1 MDNIT
6 PLSVNDRELLFAS
19 AREGQ
24 NEKLKIT
31 KRKRLVLYSLVL
43 FLIFFL
49 CFCFGFYK
57 GWVGNEGSGRSLP
70 KEKALT
76 LEETQETVQTVMPFS
91 AQDNKINTRGND
103 FVYIQD
109 NQLWLGKADNSGAKP
124 VVKKIADQAAGYV
137 LSNSR
142 SKIAYVDDG
151 YLKVRTILSGEEIML
166 RKLMPDDYS
175 PSGRAASPT
184 YLDFIGNIAWSSD
197 DAKLAF
203 VGGNDAQ
210 ADIYTISVDGRN
222 LKRLTDDRINE
233 ISLVWSPDD
242 QKIAFQ
248 TTTGLGSGAGY
259 DSNIVVMNSD
269 GGNYSKIVIEG
280 KLPGD
285 YHASPAENLRW
296 INNDEISFLAW
307 TVGGYQGI
315 WKANVNTKQIT
326 PLVNKLGESDPAWS
340 GKNNSFLYPL
350 AEKDLLIASLKNGN
364 RLIETNDKEAQVAWS
379 PDETKI
385 AYSVEN
391 NSNKPVI
398 VPWELV
404 YDLFV
409 ANADGSNLTK
419 IISNGEFIIRNF
431 SFSSDNKM
439 ILYIKGIF
447 GSDPHDELWVINSDG
462 SNDRKV
468 DSGTGFGKLYTTP
481 YGNLAIYSKAL
492 SRIDQYVYYWLNLD
506 TLSREVFSE
515 DDFIFSLKFLA
526 N

>member
-6 PLSVNDRELLFAS
+6 PLSGNDRGLLFAS

-24 NEKLKIT
+24 DGKLQIT

-43 FLIFFL
+43 LLIFFL
-49 CFCFGFYK
+49 SFCFGFYK
-57 GWVGNEGSGRSLP
+57 GWVGNESPGRALP
-70 KEKALT
+70 KD
-76 LEETQETVQTVMPFS
+76 LEETQETAQTVMPFS
-91 AQDNKINTRGND
+91 AQDNKINRRGND

-124 VVKKIADQAAGYV
+124 VVKKIADQTVGYV

-166 RKLMPDDYS
+166 RKLMPDDYL
-175 PSGRAASPT
+175 PSEGAASPT

-197 DAKLAF
+197 DSELAF

-233 ISLVWSPDD
+233 ISLVWSPDN

-285 YHASPAENLRW
+285 YRASPAENLRW
-296 INNDEISFLAW
+296 IDNDEISFLAW

-326 PLVNKLGESDPAWS
+326 PLVNKLGGERSRLVG
-340 GKNNSFLYPL
+340 GK
-350 AEKDLLIASLKNGN
+350 
-364 RLIETNDKEAQVAWS
+364 Q
-379 PDETKI
+379 
-385 AYSVEN
+385 
-391 NSNKPVI
+391 
-398 VPWELV
+398 
-404 YDLFV
+404 
-409 ANADGSNLTK
+409 
-419 IISNGEFIIRNF
+419 
-431 SFSSDNKM
+431 
-439 ILYIKGIF
+439 
-447 GSDPHDELWVINSDG
+447 
-462 SNDRKV
+462 
-468 DSGTGFGKLYTTP
+468 
-481 YGNLAIYSKAL
+481 
-492 SRIDQYVYYWLNLD
+492 
-506 TLSREVFSE
+506 
-515 DDFIFSLKFLA
+515 
-526 N
+526 